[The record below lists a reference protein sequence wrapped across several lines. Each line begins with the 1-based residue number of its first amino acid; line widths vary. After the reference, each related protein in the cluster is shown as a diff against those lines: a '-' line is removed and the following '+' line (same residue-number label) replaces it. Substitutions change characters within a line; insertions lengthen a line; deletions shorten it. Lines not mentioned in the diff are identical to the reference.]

1 MSKITRLYLMALTA
15 ILSFTITSVAAQ
27 ETPAEPEPEPESGLN
42 VSGFVDAY
50 YQHSFTNTVFPTSFT
65 PNNNSFSLGM
75 ANLVLSREGKVG
87 FVADIAVGPRAE
99 AANGYAGSAL
109 SFIKQLYVSYAASDA
124 LTFTLGN
131 FSTHV
136 GYEVI
141 DSKTNINYSTS
152 YMFSYGPFFHTGIK
166 ANLALSD
173 KFGAMVGVFNDTDT
187 KIDVVSG
194 KHLGAQLSY
203 SGDKLSAYLN
213 YLGGRVADLSD
224 VSPETMAHQ
233 VDLTASYQATDAFA
247 LGLNATTKR
256 VLAEGDDAASWS
268 GLALYA
274 KYDFSDVFTL
284 GLRGEH
290 INDPSG
296 LILAVADEKI
306 NSFTVSGN
314 IHLGSLT
321 VIPEFRVDTGVENSF
336 SSLSGDGLK
345 QASGMLLAVVY
356 SF

>member
-1 MSKITRLYLMALTA
+1 MSKITRLSLAMAA
-15 ILSFTITSVAAQ
+15 ILSIAIAPVSAQ
-27 ETPAEPEPEPESGLN
+27 EAPATPEAEPEAGLQ

-50 YQHSFTNTVFPTSFT
+50 YQHSFTNSVFPTSFT

-87 FVADIAVGPRAE
+87 FVADLAVGPRAE

-152 YMFSYGPFFHTGIK
+152 YMFSYGPFFHTGVK

-173 KFGAMVGVFNDTDT
+173 KWGAMVGVFNDTDT

-203 SGDKLSAYLN
+203 AGDKLSAYLN
-213 YLGGRVADLSD
+213 YLGGRVSDLSD
-224 VSPETMAHQ
+224 VTPETMAHQ
-233 VDLTASYQATDAFA
+233 IDLTASFQASDAFA

-256 VLAEGDDAASWS
+256 VLPDGADAASWS

-274 KYDFSDVFTL
+274 KYAFNDVFTL

-290 INDPSG
+290 IRDADG
-296 LILAVADEKI
+296 LILGVADEKI
-306 NSFTVSGN
+306 NSLTVSGN
-314 IHLGSLT
+314 IHLGALT
-321 VIPEFRVDTGVENSF
+321 VIPEFRLDSGLENSF
-336 SSLSGDGLK
+336 YSLSGDGLK